1 MPIKQVV
8 SGMWTVQQSLFKD
21 AYVILQVETGAIGR
35 SRLTRFLQWLDK
47 TGRDWT
53 EPDLE
58 EYRSYLFDEYQNP
71 STVYQHMQS
80 LRAHYVAILSNP
92 AHYDEIPLSERPK
105 FVNRILERLGYNTVS
120 VSYELLL
127 RDDDYDKLGSE
138 NMQILLPPNSYPY
151 RDTQLVA
158 FITWLDSTGRHWTEP
173 DLLEYKEYL
182 LKESVESV
190 HTINNAM
197 SAIRRRYHE
206 TVANAEVMA
215 TLSVKQR
222 KEFEREMR
230 KRLGYFDQFPSRNNP
245 ARHMLE
251 DDPYNQS
258 YLTVQQIRE
267 LLDKPDTTTFTGV
280 RDRALIALCIATGI
294 QQFEACR
301 VKVEHLRQSYEGKV
315 ALFVPASKSRESRLV
330 PYDDYEWVLD
340 WLGEWLNLAELAESY
355 VFRGTYGNRD
365 VLRPHG
371 IAPETASDILSR
383 YPIPMYGTE
392 VPLIFTDLRA
402 ACARRWFDN
411 GLDLDEIE
419 RRLGTSSP
427 RATLKLIGV
436 RVRKVFTR

>member
-1 MPIKQVV
+1 
-8 SGMWTVQQSLFKD
+8 MWIVQQSLFKD
-21 AYVILQVETGAIGR
+21 AYVVLQVETGAIGR

-47 TGRDWT
+47 TGREWT

-58 EYRSYLFDEYQNP
+58 EYKSYLYDEYQNP

-80 LRAHYVAILSNP
+80 LRAHYVAILSDP
-92 AHYDEIPLSERPK
+92 ANYDELPPAERPQ
-105 FVNRILERLGYNTVS
+105 FVNRILERLGYNTIS
-120 VSYELLL
+120 VSYESLL
-127 RDDDYDKLGSE
+127 RDDEKLGSE
-138 NMQILLPPNSYPY
+138 NMQVLLPPNSYPY

-173 DLLEYKEYL
+173 DLLEYKEFML
-182 LKESVESV
+182 NETVESV
-190 HTINNAM
+190 HTINNAI

-206 TVANAEVMA
+206 TFANKEVMA
-215 TLSVKQR
+215 TLSSKQR
-222 KEFEREMR
+222 KEFERDMR

-245 ARHMLE
+245 VREMLE

-258 YLTVQQIRE
+258 YLTPHQIRQ
-267 LLDKPDTTTFTGV
+267 LFDKPDISTFTGI
-280 RDRALIALCIATGI
+280 RDRALLAICIATGI
-294 QQFEACR
+294 QQFEACG
-301 VKVEHLRQSYEGKV
+301 VMVEHLRHDYEGKV
-315 ALFVPASKSRESRLV
+315 ALFVPASKQRESRLV
-330 PYDDYEWVLD
+330 PYDEYEWVLD
-340 WLGEWLNLAELAESY
+340 WLDEWLKIGNLSEGY

-392 VPLIFTDLRA
+392 VPLIFGDLRA
-402 ACARRWFDN
+402 ACARRWFDT

-419 RRLGTSSP
+419 RRLGTGYR

-436 RVRKVFTR
+436 RIRKVFTR